1 MYKYISLTWTLIISH
16 PLSTRSSHEQKLHS
30 VLPNCFKFSF
40 FNRVVSAWNSLSNF
54 VISAQNP
61 VLFCEKIV
69 VLVLQPWLLIHNV
82 TIVIT
87 SLGLLRLSP
96 LVVLTIAFYFYSW
109 DEPSTSC
116 SHPFHTAK
124 NTWLK

>member
-40 FNRVVSAWNSLSNF
+40 FNRVVSAWNSLPNF

-69 VLVLQPWLLIHNV
+69 VLVLQPRLLIHNV

-87 SLGLLRLSP
+87 MFRFVAFVPFGCTHYCFFIFIPGMSLVPPAHTPFTLQKILS
-96 LVVLTIAFYFYSW
+96 
-109 DEPSTSC
+109 
-116 SHPFHTAK
+116 
-124 NTWLK
+124 